1 MKRDDSFRDVAL
13 LFVRGALGA
22 SIAAHGAQKLF
33 GWFGGPGPEGS
44 KQMMQH
50 LGFNPPDLYANLAS
64 WNEVIAG
71 VLIATG
77 TLGPVGPAMLAA
89 SMATAVGSV
98 HYKNG
103 YWNQNQGFE
112 LNTMYVLAATLLA
125 LEDSGRISLDEAA
138 HLRDKH
144 TPLLGVLAIAGG
156 IAGGLFMLTRR
167 ETQPPAQPQANQNG
181 RRASTESGTIGAPAE
196 NIIPES

>member
-13 LFVRGALGA
+13 LFVRGVLGA

-33 GWFGGPGPEGS
+33 GWFGGPGPDGT

-64 WNEVIAG
+64 WNEVAAG
-71 VLIATG
+71 LLIGTG
-77 TLGPVGPAMLAA
+77 TLGPVGPALLAA

-98 HYKNG
+98 HFKNG
-103 YWNQNQGFE
+103 YWNSNQGFE

-138 HLRDKH
+138 SMRDKH

-167 ETQPPAQPQANQNG
+167 QPQPPAESQND
-181 RRASTESGTIGAPAE
+181 RERPRATADTGTIGAPAE
-196 NIIPES
+196 NVIPDL